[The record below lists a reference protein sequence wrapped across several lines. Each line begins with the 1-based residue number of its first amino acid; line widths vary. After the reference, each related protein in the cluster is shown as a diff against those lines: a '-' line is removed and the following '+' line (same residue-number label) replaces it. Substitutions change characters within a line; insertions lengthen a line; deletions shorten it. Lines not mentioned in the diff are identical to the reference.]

1 MIRFILAD
9 LKRFWPGVVAVVLLV
24 AFASAL
30 GMAVRI
36 EERALRLGSARAADR
51 FDLVVGA
58 PGSETQLILSSI
70 FLQPSPLT
78 LIPGSVLQTL
88 SQDPRVEFAA
98 PVGFGDS
105 YRGYQIVG
113 TSAEFIAKSGFGI
126 AEGSNLAG
134 TFDAVVG
141 SLVSVPLGTV
151 IHPVHGVAGEATDD
165 HPEISYRI
173 VGRMKETATPWDR
186 AILVPIEGV
195 WRTHGLGEA
204 EGAHAHDAHDAHEAH
219 GGEGEAHAAHDS
231 GEERIG
237 PPWTGDLPGVP
248 AILVKPK
255 TIANAYQLR
264 GEYRTEA
271 TLAVFPGEVLTRL
284 YSTLGDARLAL
295 GATAAA
301 AQALAGAAVML
312 VTMMHL
318 AQRRRQIGALR
329 AFGAPRLAIFA
340 VVWAELVLVIGV
352 GIAAGLGLGYA
363 AAHAISATITR
374 QSGMTLPVTIDGNDI
389 LFAGLLLAIAGVISL
404 VPAWIAYRQPIARAL
419 RS

>member
-9 LKRFWPGVVAVVLLV
+9 LRRFWPGVIAVALLV
-24 AFASAL
+24 AFATAL

-51 FDLVVGA
+51 FDLVIGA
-58 PGSETQLILSSI
+58 PGSETQLILSSV

-78 LIPGSVLQTL
+78 LIPGSVLKSL
-88 SQDPRVEFAA
+88 SADPRVEFAA

-113 TSAEFIAKSGFGI
+113 TTSEFIEKSGFGI
-126 AEGSNLAG
+126 AEGDNLVN

-141 SLVSVPLGTV
+141 AHVATALGTT
-151 IHPVHGVAGEATDD
+151 IHPLHGVAEAAVGEHAET
-165 HPEISYRI
+165 SYRI
-173 VGRMKETATPWDR
+173 VGRMAETATPWDR

-195 WRTHGLGEA
+195 WRTHGLGGE
-204 EGAHAHDAHDAHEAH
+204 HAHESLGEETEHQAHETT
-219 GGEGEAHAAHDS
+219 AAGH
-231 GEERIG
+231 IG
-237 PPWTGDLPGVP
+237 PPWDEDLPGVP

-264 GEYRTEA
+264 GEYRNEA

-284 YSTLGDARLAL
+284 YSTLGDARLVLTAI
-295 GATAAA
+295 AAA
-301 AQALAGAAVML
+301 AQALAGAAVIL

-329 AFGAPRLAIFA
+329 AFGAPRLSIFA
-340 VVWAELVLVIGV
+340 VVWAELLLVIGIGIIAGIGV
-352 GIAAGLGLGYA
+352 GYVAAEA
-363 AAHAISATITR
+363 MSRIVTR
-374 QSGMTLPVTIDGNDI
+374 QSGVSLPVALDTTD
-389 LFAGLLLAIAGVISL
+389 LTFAGILLAIAGLIAL
-404 VPAWIAYRQPIARAL
+404 LPAASAYRQSAASAL
-419 RS
+419 RI